1 MILNRD
7 LFPPLFK
14 EVRRVRETLET
25 YCLAGDAI
33 PLPKDNIKYAIEQ
46 EYDVKIDVYMVP
58 LDSGMLRGEIEI
70 YDKRSIIYIDSYL
83 NSAWTR
89 YVFTKEACHHL
100 LINADFTTDNPVKLI
115 EYFVLDEKEIDG
127 ETLEPLDVQS
137 ESLTKFAAIELL
149 FPYEMRLICKKE
161 VEAGEKS
168 TYEIS
173 EHFDIPEHLVQYAL
187 SDLYMNFAKWTW
199 NKLN

>member
-1 MILNRD
+1 M
-7 LFPPLFK
+7 
-14 EVRRVRETLET
+14 
-25 YCLAGDAI
+25 
-33 PLPKDNIKYAIEQ
+33 
-46 EYDVKIDVYMVP
+46 
-58 LDSGMLRGEIEI
+58 
-70 YDKRSIIYIDSYL
+70 
-83 NSAWTR
+83 
-89 YVFTKEACHHL
+89 
-100 LINADFTTDNPVKLI
+100 
-115 EYFVLDEKEIDG
+115 
-127 ETLEPLDVQS
+127 QS